1 MLSTHI
7 LPEVSTVCDKVV
19 IVSRGRVVRES
30 LLADLTRERTLEQ
43 VFIESVSA
51 DDIVDAAACVNEAA
65 N

>member
-19 IVSRGRVVRES
+19 IVSRGRVVQES
-30 LLADLTRERTLEQ
+30 MLADLTRERTLEQ
-43 VFIESVSA
+43 VFIERVST
-51 DDIVDAAACVNEAA
+51 DDIVDAAECVNEAA